1 MNISGNLALLWRYI
15 TNPTATLQQPSHRQG
30 KLLAW
35 ILLFVVLF
43 SIANLLIVL
52 IFNPHHDPVRNQYAL
67 LIGSLVVLLIF
78 AYILN
83 CAKHY
88 FTSAILFVTCTA
100 IMPWASLLFDQSILQ
115 GDIIPLTYVTF
126 SVLLSSIFL
135 PVYITFTIAALHF
148 TGIVLVLMVSPID
161 ASLNWFSFLAF
172 VFLTSIFGLVANSII
187 QRDMKE
193 ITNQARQ
200 LALNEALLKEQV
212 IRDDLTGLFNRRY
225 LNEMFE
231 REIQRTVRKEV
242 PLCVVVLDVDNF
254 KHINDTLG
262 HAAGDSVLRELG
274 NFLSK
279 KVRQSDIAC
288 RHGGDEFVLV
298 LPEASR
304 ETTVERVEQLQ
315 KGIKGI
321 NFQMAIT
328 ISAGIASVPENGT
341 DGEMLLKSA
350 DNALYQAKHEGCNRV
365 VVAN

>member
-1 MNISGNLALLWRYI
+1 MNISGKLALLWRCL
-15 TNPTATLQQPSHRQG
+15 TNPTATLQQPSHRQE

-35 ILLFVVLF
+35 ILLFFILF
-43 SIANLLIVL
+43 SIATLLIVL

-67 LIGSLVVLLIF
+67 LIGSLVVFLIF

-83 CAKHY
+83 CAKY
-88 FTSAILFVTCTA
+88 YLASAILLVTSTA
-100 IMPWASLLFDQSILQ
+100 IVPWASLSFDHSILQ

-135 PVYITFTIAALHF
+135 PVHITFTLAALHF
-148 TGIVLVLMVSPID
+148 TGVILVLLISPRYD
-161 ASLNWFSFLAF
+161 SLNWFSFLAF
-172 VFLTSIFGLVANSII
+172 VFVTSIFGLVANSII
-187 QRDMKE
+187 QRDMKK
-193 ITNQARQ
+193 ITNQAHQ

-231 REIQRTVRKEV
+231 REIQRTLRKQV
-242 PLCVVVLDVDNF
+242 PLCVVVLDVDDF
-254 KHINDTLG
+254 KQINDTFG
-262 HAAGDSVLRELG
+262 HAVGDAVLRELA
-274 NFLSK
+274 NFLGK

-288 RHGGDEFVLV
+288 RYGGDEFVLV
-298 LPEASR
+298 LPETSR
-304 ETTVERVEQLQ
+304 ETTIERVEQLQ

-321 NFQMAIT
+321 NFQTDIS

-341 DGEMLLKSA
+341 DGETLLKSA
-350 DNALYQAKHEGCNRV
+350 DSALYQAKHEGCNRV

>member
-1 MNISGNLALLWRYI
+1 MIGKLAFLWKCF
-15 TNPTATLQQPSHRQG
+15 TNPTVMFQQSPHRQG
-30 KLLAW
+30 KLLSW
-35 ILLFVVLF
+35 TLLFVILF
-43 SIANLLIVL
+43 CTATLSVVL
-52 IFNPHHDPVRNQYAL
+52 IFNPHNDPSNNQYGL
-67 LIGSLVVLLIF
+67 LIGGLVIFLIF

-83 CAKHY
+83 CTNHY
-88 FTSAILFVTCTA
+88 LASAILLVTSTA
-100 IMPWASLLFDQSILQ
+100 VVPWASLSFDHSILQ

-135 PVYITFTIAALHF
+135 PIYITSILALLQLA
-148 TGIVLVLMVSPID
+148 GIILVLLISPTD

-172 VFLTSIFGLVANSII
+172 VFVTSMFGLMANSII
-187 QRDMKE
+187 QRDFKK
-193 ITNQARQ
+193 ITDQAHQ

-212 IRDDLTGLFNRRY
+212 IRDDLTGLYNRRY

-231 REIQRTVRKEV
+231 REIQRTLRKQV
-242 PLCVVVLDVDNF
+242 PLCIVALDVDRF

-288 RHGGDEFVLV
+288 RYGGDEFILV
-298 LPEASR
+298 LPETSR
-304 ETTVERVEQLQ
+304 ETTIERVEQLQ
-315 KGIKGI
+315 KGIKG
-321 NFQMAIT
+321 FDLQTTIT

-341 DGEMLLKSA
+341 DGETLLKSA
-350 DNALYQAKHEGCNRV
+350 DSALYQAKREGYNRV

>member
-1 MNISGNLALLWRYI
+1 MSISGKLAFLWRCL
-15 TNPTATLQQPSHRQG
+15 TNPTALQQSLYRQG

-35 ILLFVVLF
+35 ILLFVILF
-43 SIANLLIVL
+43 SITTLLIVL
-52 IFNPHHDPVRNQYAL
+52 IFNPHCDPVCNQYGL
-67 LIGSLVVLLIF
+67 LIGGLLVFLIF

-83 CAKHY
+83 YAKHY
-88 FTSAILFVTCTA
+88 LASAILLVCSTA
-100 IMPWASLLFDQSILQ
+100 IVPWASLSFDHSILQ

-135 PVYITFTIAALHF
+135 PIYITSTLVVLHLI
-148 TGIVLVLMVSPID
+148 GIILVLLISPID

-172 VFLTSIFGLVANSII
+172 VFVTSIFGLVANGII
-187 QRDMKE
+187 QSDIKK

-212 IRDDLTGLFNRRY
+212 IRDDLTGLYNRRY

-231 REIQRTVRKEV
+231 REIQRTLRKQV
-242 PLCVVVLDVDNF
+242 PLCIVALDVDRF

-262 HAAGDSVLRELG
+262 HATGDSVLRELG

-288 RHGGDEFVLV
+288 RYGGDEFILV
-298 LPEASR
+298 LPETSR
-304 ETTVERVEQLQ
+304 ETTIERVEQLQ
-315 KGIKGI
+315 KSIKG
-321 NFQMAIT
+321 FDLQTTIT

-341 DGEMLLKSA
+341 DGETLLKSA
-350 DNALYQAKHEGCNRV
+350 DSALYQAKREGYDRI